1 MGDLHRGF
9 GQSTPDPH
17 TFVAGSG
24 EFVPAVYPIASAER
38 PRVLIAGGSEEWT
51 ARVRAALA
59 GGPLELSEAS
69 SGAVALE
76 QLERASGGTALIV
89 IEALLQDMS
98 GLAFCR
104 RVRESEAG
112 ASALVL
118 LVSRWTDEMDRILAF
133 ECGADDFA
141 QDPFFP
147 RELSSRVQA
156 LLRRGRRP
164 RGAEDEG
171 EAQVG
176 PLRVDL
182 RKALVEMDGR
192 PVALTWREFEVLR
205 LLAQER
211 GRVVRRSELL
221 GLLLGAPDAAS
232 PRLID
237 THVKSIRRKLGRAG
251 NLIETVRGV
260 GYRLASG

>member
-1 MGDLHRGF
+1 VH
-9 GQSTPDPH
+9 P
-17 TFVAGSG
+17 
-24 EFVPAVYPIASAER
+24 VPGAAR
-38 PRVLIAGGSEEWT
+38 PRVLIAGASREWT

-59 GGPLELSEAS
+59 GGPLDLLEAA
-69 SGAVALE
+69 SGAEALALLEREDGVALVVVE
-76 QLERASGGTALIV
+76 AQLE
-89 IEALLQDMS
+89 DMS
-98 GLAFCR
+98 GLALCR
-104 RVRESEAG
+104 RVRESAAG
-112 ASALVL
+112 GAVL
-118 LVSRWTDEMDRILAF
+118 LLLSRWGDEMDRILAF

-147 RELSSRVQA
+147 RELASRVQA

-164 RGAEDEG
+164 RGLPEEG
-171 EAQVG
+171 ETQVG

-192 PVALTWREFEVLR
+192 PVSLTWREFEVLR

-211 GRVVRRSELL
+211 GRVVRRAELL

-251 NLIETVRGV
+251 SLIETVRGV

>member
-1 MGDLHRGF
+1 MHP
-9 GQSTPDPH
+9 S
-17 TFVAGSG
+17 A
-24 EFVPAVYPIASAER
+24 AAER
-38 PRVLIAGGSEEWT
+38 PRVLIAGASEEWT

-59 GGPLELSEAS
+59 GGPLELLEAT
-69 SGAVALE
+69 SGAAALA
-76 QLERASGGTALIV
+76 QLEREDGVTLMVS
-89 IEALLQDMS
+89 EAQLQDMS
-98 GLAFCR
+98 GLALCR

-112 ASALVL
+112 GSVLVL

-164 RGAEDEG
+164 RGPEEG
-171 EAQVG
+171 ETQVG

-211 GRVVRRSELL
+211 GRVVRRAELL

-251 NLIETVRGV
+251 SLIETVRGV

>member
-1 MGDLHRGF
+1 VYP
-9 GQSTPDPH
+9 S
-17 TFVAGSG
+17 AGS
-24 EFVPAVYPIASAER
+24 ER
-38 PRVLIAGGSEEWT
+38 PRVLIVGASEEWT

-59 GGPLELSEAS
+59 GGPLDLLEATRGGEALARLEREDGVALVVSEA
-69 SGAVALE
+69 
-76 QLERASGGTALIV
+76 QLE
-89 IEALLQDMS
+89 DMS
-98 GLAFCR
+98 GLALCR
-104 RVRESEAG
+104 RVREAPAG
-112 ASALVL
+112 SSVLVL
-118 LVSRWTDEMDRILAF
+118 LLSRWGDEMDRILAF

-141 QDPFFP
+141 QDPFFA
-147 RELSSRVQA
+147 RELASRVQA

-164 RGAEDEG
+164 RGAHDED

-182 RKALVEMDGR
+182 RKALVEMEGR

-205 LLAQER
+205 LLALER

-251 NLIETVRGV
+251 SLIETVRGV

>member
-1 MGDLHRGF
+1 MYP
-9 GQSTPDPH
+9 S
-17 TFVAGSG
+17 AG
-24 EFVPAVYPIASAER
+24 AER
-38 PRVLIAGGSEEWT
+38 PHVLIAGASHEWT

-59 GGPLELSEAS
+59 GGPLELLEAT
-69 SGAVALE
+69 SGADALAHLERENGVALV
-76 QLERASGGTALIV
+76 V
-89 IEALLQDMS
+89 IEALLEDMS
-98 GLAFCR
+98 GLALCR
-104 RVRESEAG
+104 RVRESEPG
-112 ASALVL
+112 ASVLVL
-118 LVSRWTDEMDRILAF
+118 LLSRWGDEMDRILAF

-141 QDPFFP
+141 HDPFFP
-147 RELSSRVQA
+147 RELASRVQA

-164 RGAEDEG
+164 RGLPEEG

-176 PLRVDL
+176 PLRVDM

-192 PVALTWREFEVLR
+192 PISLTWREFEVLR

-237 THVKSIRRKLGRAG
+237 THVKAIRRKLGRAG